1 MHGYFVLYIAASVPF
16 VGVVYNYSE
25 SSVVEKG
32 LVKCYD
38 QPYNHSTSSAD
49 LNACAGSEFVFVG
62 AKSSSIANVFSV
74 GAFGASVNVFR
85 NTYSFFQAYYDAVGG
100 AYWYHYPGW
109 SFGFAASS
117 TVNLNS
123 CDYNNPDCASRLC
136 FHLDQNVGGYRAG
149 CTVGLNGDLTW
160 RKVIYKCEFEYTD
173 RYFDQMCDAI
183 LIHSLYNKRIVS
195 AS

>member
-1 MHGYFVLYIAASVPF
+1 M
-16 VGVVYNYSE
+16 
-25 SSVVEKG
+25 
-32 LVKCYD
+32 
-38 QPYNHSTSSAD
+38 TSPTTIL
-49 LNACAGSEFVFVG
+49 LNACDGSEFVFVG

-85 NTYSFFQAYYDAVGG
+85 NASSSSEAYYDAVGG
-100 AYWYHYPGW
+100 AYWYRYPGR

-149 CTVGLNGDLTW
+149 CIVDLNSDSAW
-160 RKVIYKCEFEYTD
+160 RKVIYKCKLEYTD
-173 RYFDQMCDAI
+173 KFSTKVDAN
-183 LIHSLYNKRIVS
+183 L
-195 AS
+195 